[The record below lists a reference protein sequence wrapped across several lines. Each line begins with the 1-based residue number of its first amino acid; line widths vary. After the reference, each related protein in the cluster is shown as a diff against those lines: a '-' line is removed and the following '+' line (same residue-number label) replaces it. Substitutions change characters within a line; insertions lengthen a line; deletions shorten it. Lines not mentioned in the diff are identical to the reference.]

1 MKWYK
6 VDLYQNLLRQLTTRV
21 TAEFH
26 QDSDCL
32 HLNRSRQSPVGQ

>member
-6 VDLYQNLLRQLTTRV
+6 NILQLTTRV

-26 QDSDCL
+26 QDSNGL
-32 HLNRSRQSPVGQ
+32 HQNRSRQSPVGQ